1 MKDKKEIFREP
12 LTAQSADRDN
22 KTDAETIKEPP
33 YRGLETKYI
42 PRSGG

>member
-1 MKDKKEIFREP
+1 MKDKKTVYREP

-22 KTDAETIKEPP
+22 KTESEIIKEPP

-42 PRSGG
+42 PRHSG